1 MKGRSKKLAAMA
13 LCATLV
19 VGNVST
25 AFAAEAAATGLEQS
39 TESSEAAGS
48 TATTKDTEATESTE
62 SSEAAESTEK
72 TEESEV
78 TESTEKVKDT
88 ETTEATES
96 TENTETTESIESTEV
111 TESTGETEET
121 QNVSEEVTEET
132 EVKEAGSVEVTVTDA
147 SGKTV
152 STQSV
157 STSAAGSGLQK
168 IFDYIRDN
176 ASADNIMT
184 VKLPAGTYTV
194 EKTVDIYSNTT
205 LDLSAGVTLKRAGTS
220 SLIRFGRSD
229 EMTSGYDGFKNI
241 SIVGSASSYAT
252 LDGNAVST
260 SIVRFAHADNVK
272 LQYIKFT
279 NVTAAH
285 HMEFAGSKDVVI
297 DHCKFDGFKAKSS
310 DDTTNYEAIQLDILN
325 ETHFGNYGNYDN
337 TVCKDITISN
347 NTFENVNRGVGSH
360 SGEIGRYFT
369 GVTISGNTF
378 KNVTGYAIVTTN
390 YIGAKITDNTIENC
404 GAGIFFRHITPTKH
418 YFPGDVSN
426 VTTDCASEITGNIIS
441 IKKTGFDN
449 APYGI
454 KVFGKVL
461 EHAGVYKRN
470 AEGAAAFDRF
480 INALDERN

>member
-25 AFAAEAAATGLEQS
+25 AFAAETTATGLEQS
-39 TESSEAAGS
+39 TEGSEAAESVKDTEAAES
-48 TATTKDTEATESTE
+48 TENTEATESTE
-62 SSEAAESTEK
+62 KTKDTEAAESTEK
-72 TEESEV
+72 TQDTEVTEGSETTESTENTEV
-78 TESTEKVKDT
+78 TESTEEVKDT
-88 ETTEATES
+88 ETTEATE
-96 TENTETTESIESTEV
+96 E
-111 TESTGETEET
+111 EET
-121 QNVSEEVTEET
+121 QAVSEEEVTEET
-132 EVKEAGSVEVTVTDA
+132 EVKEAGSVEVTITDA

-152 STQSV
+152 STQAV
-157 STSAAGSGLQK
+157 STDAAGSGLQK

-184 VKLPAGTYTV
+184 VKLPAGTYSV

-205 LDLSAGVTLKRAGTS
+205 LDLSAGVTLKRTGTS

-272 LQYIKFT
+272 MQYIKFT

-285 HMEFAGSKDVVI
+285 HMEFAGSKNVVI

-390 YIGAKITDNTIENC
+390 YIGAKITDNKIENC
-404 GAGIFFRHITPTKH
+404 GAGIFSVISHRR
-418 YFPGDVSN
+418 S
-426 VTTDCASEITGNIIS
+426 TTSREMYPMLRPIVHLRLPAI
-441 IKKTGFDN
+441 
-449 APYGI
+449 
-454 KVFGKVL
+454 
-461 EHAGVYKRN
+461 
-470 AEGAAAFDRF
+470 
-480 INALDERN
+480 